1 MTISDDNNIRARIES
16 ALYAYG
22 RPLEIEE
29 LAKAARIT
37 SKRKTIKIVRD
48 ILKSVNE
55 NMVALEISELP
66 GQKFV
71 MQLKPQYTKV
81 ARRFSL
87 RPLMTKSV
95 LNTLTHIAYLQPISS
110 TDLAAR
116 RGSQAYSHL
125 KELRELGFVE
135 SQRSGRS
142 SIYRTSSSFSDYFGL
157 SKEPIKIKQR
167 LSTTRRKTSIQI
179 SNKV

>member
-1 MTISDDNNIRARIES
+1 MPVSDEEIRARIES

-22 RPLEIEE
+22 RPLEIAE
-29 LAKAARIT
+29 LAKAARIS

-48 ILKSVNE
+48 ILKSINE

-66 GQKFV
+66 GQKFA

-95 LNTLTHIAYLQPISS
+95 LNTLTHVAYLQPITS

-116 RGSQAYSHL
+116 RGSQVYSHL

-167 LSTTRRKTSIQI
+167 LSTTRKKTSIQI

>member
-37 SKRKTIKIVRD
+37 SKRKTMKIVMN
-48 ILKSVNE
+48 IMKSFNE
-55 NMVALEISELP
+55 NMVALEISKLP
-66 GQKFV
+66 GPKFV

-81 ARRFSL
+81 ARKFSL
-87 RPLMTKSV
+87 RPLMTRSV
-95 LNTLTHIAYLQPISS
+95 LNTLTHVAYLQPVSS
-110 TDLAAR
+110 TDIAAR

-125 KELRELGFVE
+125 KELRKLGFVD

-142 SIYRTSSSFSDYFGL
+142 SIYRTSNSFSDYFGL
-157 SKEPIKIKQR
+157 SKEPTKIKQK
-167 LSTTRRKTSIQI
+167 LSTKRKITS
-179 SNKV
+179 K

>member
-37 SKRKTIKIVRD
+37 SKRKTMKIVMN
-48 ILKSVNE
+48 IMKSFNE
-55 NMVALEISELP
+55 NMVALEISKLP
-66 GQKFV
+66 GPKFV

-81 ARRFSL
+81 ARKFSL
-87 RPLMTKSV
+87 RPLMTRSV
-95 LNTLTHIAYLQPISS
+95 LNTLTHVAYLQPVSS
-110 TDLAAR
+110 TDIAAR

-125 KELRELGFVE
+125 KELRKLGFVD

-142 SIYRTSSSFSDYFGL
+142 SMYRTSSSFSDYFGL
-157 SKEPIKIKQR
+157 SKEPTKIKQK
-167 LSTTRRKTSIQI
+167 LSTKRKII
-179 SNKV
+179 SK

>member
-37 SKRKTIKIVRD
+37 SKRKTMKIVMN
-48 ILKSVNE
+48 IMKSFNE
-55 NMVALEISELP
+55 NMVALEISKLP
-66 GQKFV
+66 GPKFV

-81 ARRFSL
+81 ARKFSL
-87 RPLMTKSV
+87 RPLMTRSV
-95 LNTLTHIAYLQPISS
+95 LNTLTHVAYLQPVSS
-110 TDLAAR
+110 TDIAAR

-125 KELRELGFVE
+125 KELRELGFVD

-142 SIYRTSSSFSDYFGL
+142 SIYRTSNSFSDYFGL
-157 SKEPIKIKQR
+157 SKEPTKIKQK
-167 LSTTRRKTSIQI
+167 LSTKRKITS
-179 SNKV
+179 K

>member
-37 SKRKTIKIVRD
+37 SKRKTMKIVMN
-48 ILKSVNE
+48 IMKSFNE
-55 NMVALEISELP
+55 NMVALEISKLP
-66 GQKFV
+66 GPKFV

-81 ARRFSL
+81 ARKFSL
-87 RPLMTKSV
+87 RPLMTRSV
-95 LNTLTHIAYLQPISS
+95 LNTLTHVAYLQPVSS
-110 TDLAAR
+110 TDIAAR

-125 KELRELGFVE
+125 KELRKLGFVD

-142 SIYRTSSSFSDYFGL
+142 SMYRTSSSFSDYFGL
-157 SKEPIKIKQR
+157 SKEPTKIKQK
-167 LSTTRRKTSIQI
+167 LSTKRKITS
-179 SNKV
+179 K

>member
-1 MTISDDNNIRARIES
+1 MPVSDEEIRARIES

-22 RPLEIEE
+22 RPLEIAE
-29 LAKAARIT
+29 LAKAARIS

-48 ILKSVNE
+48 ILKSINE

-66 GQKFV
+66 GQKFA

-87 RPLMTKSV
+87 RPLMSKSV
-95 LNTLTHIAYLQPISS
+95 LNTLTHVAYLQPVAS

-116 RGSQAYSHL
+116 RGSQVYSHL

-135 SQRSGRS
+135 SQQSGRR

-167 LSTTRRKTSIQI
+167 LSTTRKKTSIQI

>member
-1 MTISDDNNIRARIES
+1 MPISDDDIRARIES

-22 RPLEIEE
+22 RPLEIAE

-37 SKRKTIKIVRD
+37 SKRKTIKIVMD
-48 ILKSVNE
+48 IMKSFNE

-66 GQKFV
+66 GRKFV

-81 ARRFSL
+81 ARKFCL
-87 RPLMTKSV
+87 RPLMNKSV
-95 LNTLTHIAYLQPISS
+95 LNTLTHVAYLQPISS

-125 KELRELGFVE
+125 KELRELGFVD

-142 SIYRTSSSFSDYFGL
+142 SIYRTSNSFSDYFGL
-157 SKEPIKIKQR
+157 SKEPTKIKQK
-167 LSTTRRKTSIQI
+167 LSTKRKII
-179 SNKV
+179 SK